1 MGPWVHGSMG
11 LLDGKMMD
19 RPHNHVFLDMN
30 YSGSYGYDGFSGFDG
45 FDGYDGPD
53 CDHPCWGH
61 IMGIISSIMLTYLA
75 LQQTKQ

>member
-1 MGPWVHGSMG
+1 
-11 LLDGKMMD
+11 
-19 RPHNHVFLDMN
+19 MN